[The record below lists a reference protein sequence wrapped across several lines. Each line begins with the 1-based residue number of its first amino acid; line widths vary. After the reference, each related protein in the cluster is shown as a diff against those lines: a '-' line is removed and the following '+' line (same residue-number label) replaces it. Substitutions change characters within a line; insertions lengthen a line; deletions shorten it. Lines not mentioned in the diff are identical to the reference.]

1 MTAFSDVAAQFASA
15 LVERDYELAHSLL
28 AESLK
33 SHLSSQQ
40 LQESFEGMIA
50 QKSNLSAEVVE
61 TLTDWPEKQP
71 NDAGWAYVAINGDEF
86 AEAVTLTLCDEHD
99 TTLIRDIVWGRP

>member
-15 LVERDYELAHSLL
+15 LVQHDYALAHSLL

-33 SHLSSQQ
+33 SHLTSQQ
-40 LQESFEGMIA
+40 IQESFENMVA
-50 QKSNLSAEVVE
+50 QKSNLTTEVVE

-71 NDAGWAYVAINGDEF
+71 GDLGWAYVAVNGDEF
-86 AEAVTLTLCDEHD
+86 AEAVILTLCDEHD
-99 TTLIRDIVWGRP
+99 NTLIRNVVWGRP